1 MNLPRNNAD
10 RLRFIM
16 AIGDIDAFMRV
27 TGLTAEDITAIARP
41 VLGDVS
47 IHAITLYSG
56 IFQLLDPDAQVTSD
70 DLYITA
76 TTVGLASVIETI
88 DPNDTNMQGVS
99 AIVAQ
104 HLRLNQ
110 EDLNF
115 AEAAAL
121 LAEDYIKYDWT
132 QTNKEAF
139 VMRMIIAKLLAPY
152 IAYQAAFVRA
162 AATLVADWFGEA
174 IKAVYEW
181 VMLPDSK
188 GHPLTTSDILTIG
201 QAVLL

>member
-1 MNLPRNNAD
+1 
-10 RLRFIM
+10 M